1 MMASAVA
8 RVDFSKVKVVR
19 EVAVPQLSI
28 KGANVQ
34 VAIRITSP
42 ITAGNSDKDS
52 GKPVYS
58 CKVIDLTDGVEKSL
72 VMPAIP
78 RSELTRTYPDH
89 TYVGKEFGLMK
100 EGEVAGKRY
109 NAWKIMEIDT
119 SEAQVIDAV
128 ESVDDLPF

>member
-1 MMASAVA
+1 MMASTGLAI
-8 RVDFSKVKVVR
+8 DFSKVKVVR

-42 ITAGNSDKDS
+42 ITAGNADKDS
-52 GKPVYS
+52 CKPVFS

-78 RSELTRTYPDH
+78 RSELTRTYPNDA
-89 TYVGKEFGLMK
+89 YVGRDFALMK

-109 NAWKIMEIDT
+109 NAWKIVEIDT
-119 SEAQVIDAV
+119 SGAV
-128 ESVDDLPF
+128 ALNQPAE

>member
-1 MMASAVA
+1 MMASTALA
-8 RVDFSKVKVVR
+8 IDFSKVKVVR

-42 ITAGNSDKDS
+42 ITAGNVDKDS
-52 GKPVYS
+52 NKPVYS

-78 RSELTRTYPDH
+78 RSELTRTYPEH
-89 TYVGKEFGLMK
+89 TYVGRDFALMK
-100 EGEVAGKRY
+100 EGEVQGKRY
-109 NAWKIMEIDT
+109 NAWKIVEIDT
-119 SEAQVIDAV
+119 SGAV
-128 ESVDDLPF
+128 ALNNETPAE